1 MLDPNLLRANPAE
14 LAQRLKATRGY
25 DLDVAAL
32 ESLESTRKQL
42 QTRTQEL
49 QNLRNTRSKAIGQ
62 AKACLLY
69 TSRCV

>member
-32 ESLESTRKQL
+32 ESL
-42 QTRTQEL
+42 
-49 QNLRNTRSKAIGQ
+49 A
-62 AKACLLY
+62 
-69 TSRCV
+69 